1 MLILKNRNPTALVSV
16 VHIADTCNWSF
27 VFAYLSTVFA
37 YFFKKNFDLL
47 YICITDKEKDEMLL
61 T

>member
-1 MLILKNRNPTALVSV
+1 MMNVIIPKVKMLILKNRNPTALVSV

-37 YFFKKNFDLL
+37 YFFKEF
-47 YICITDKEKDEMLL
+47 
-61 T
+61 